1 VGSVRECPPEWTL
14 KMGQNP
20 NMSRRTGILIAI
32 GVFVAIVIV
41 MIVLSAY

>member
-1 VGSVRECPPEWTL
+1 MDARN
-14 KMGQNP
+14 GQNLD
-20 NMSRRTGILIAI
+20 MGRRTGILIAV